1 PRRAVH
7 HRWGCSRNATPTRP
21 AEVTSVHRTAAH
33 AEPPALTHRQVLVI
47 FSGLM
52 LGMFLASLDQ
62 TIVATALPT
71 ITGDLGGLDHLSWVI
86 TAYML
91 AATVSTPL
99 YGKLGDLFGRKRLF
113 QIAIVIFLVSSVLCG
128 LASSMGQL
136 IAFRALKGVGGG
148 GLMVLAQAVVAD
160 VVAPR
165 ERGRYQGYFGAVFGV
180 SSIVGP

>member
-1 PRRAVH
+1 TDTAASSSLVPVARPAVPPVALWTCDLGQVHGMGPLPWLPRRAVH

-99 YGKLGDLFGRKRLF
+99 DGKLGDLFGRKRLF

-136 IAFRALKGVGGG
+136 
-148 GLMVLAQAVVAD
+148 
-160 VVAPR
+160 
-165 ERGRYQGYFGAVFGV
+165 
-180 SSIVGP
+180 